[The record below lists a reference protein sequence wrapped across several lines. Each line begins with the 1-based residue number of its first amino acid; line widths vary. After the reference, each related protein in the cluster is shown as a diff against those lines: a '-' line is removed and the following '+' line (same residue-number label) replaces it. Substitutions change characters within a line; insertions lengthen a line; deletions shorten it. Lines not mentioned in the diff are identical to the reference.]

1 MDPRNI
7 PGLSCMA
14 GMEEVRG
21 KRERQSMRF
30 YCLFG
35 VKQILLLFFVWGLHP
50 RVASGPALRNYSWKI
65 SGAIW
70 DAGDPTLAC

>member
-1 MDPRNI
+1 MDTRNI

-21 KRERQSMRF
+21 KREGQCMHF

-35 VKQILLLFFVWGLHP
+35 IKQILLLLFVWGLHP
-50 RVASGPALRNYSWKI
+50 RDASGPDLRNYFWKI
-65 SGAIW
+65 SGTIR